1 MIISRKNVL
10 LLYDSQLMCFTEKLL
25 LLCIFVRGYYRVFKQ
40 SVGVLRPKLSLY
52 VKINNK
58 IQTRRTLIISLS
70 PPNPI
75 YVWNLVHYH
84 HWDLFRLLIPQ
95 LTVTLRLPR
104 PSFSGAG
111 PDAAAHRVPLDT
123 QLIPTVLNKLIK
135 CPGLRYESVKL
146 KTYNMP
152 AIHFLN
158 IFRVSASYIANIFL
172 SCSETSYFKNTMLE
186 LMIFFL
192 PRHDYFHKTSIG
204 KFYSNF
210 LLKNPQCSIDFIDLL
225 GP

>member
-1 MIISRKNVL
+1 M
-10 LLYDSQLMCFTEKLL
+10 
-25 LLCIFVRGYYRVFKQ
+25 FKQ

-95 LTVTLRLPR
+95 LTVTLPLPR

-111 PDAAAHRVPLDT
+111 PTLDAGV
-123 QLIPTVLNKLIK
+123 IPTVLNKLIK
-135 CPGLRYESVKL
+135 CPGLRCESVKL
-146 KTYNMP
+146 KTYICLQY
-152 AIHFLN
+152 ASLTFS
-158 IFRVSASYIANIFL
+158 VSVQL
-172 SCSETSYFKNTMLE
+172 V
-186 LMIFFL
+186 
-192 PRHDYFHKTSIG
+192 
-204 KFYSNF
+204 
-210 LLKNPQCSIDFIDLL
+210 LLK
-225 GP
+225 